1 MKKLIALLLA
11 TMMVVGC
18 LAGCGGSNNAA
29 NDNNAANNSSNTS
42 STPKE
47 VVTLDMISCL
57 GETHKLF
64 RFAELY
70 AQMVDWISG
79 GQMKINLLGGDEVMA
94 EDEMLSALKNGV
106 FDLMLDNETLSQ
118 ICSLYPAMSCTGMA
132 NNTEEMEAG
141 LYDLYRE
148 VYEKEGGVYWLGKGS
163 QPQWWVLASNKPVS
177 NISDIKGMKIRCNSA
192 TSAAAEALGGI
203 PTVIAYGEIYE
214 AMERGIVDGFLMTPE
229 DWVQNSWQDVTKYF
243 CDLRVLF
250 GGMTGVLCNLDVYN
264 SLTEEQQGW
273 LKAPLEDYAEQF
285 YALCYYNQASGED
298 EMVAAGVQKIVWDQ
312 AEKDKATELI
322 RQAQWNS
329 LKDKI
334 TPEYAKRFAEIC
346 GLDY

>member
-1 MKKLIALLLA
+1 MKKFLSLLLA
-11 TMMVVGC
+11 VAISLSLVAC
-18 LAGCGGSNNAA
+18 GSNENTQQSGGNTTGGNA
-29 NDNNAANNSSNTS
+29 S
-42 STPKE
+42 STSTE
-47 VVTLDMISCL
+47 TITLDMISCL
-57 GETHKLF
+57 GDTHKIY
-64 RFAELY
+64 RFVELY
-70 AQMVDWISG
+70 AQMVEWISN

-118 ICSLYPAMSCTGMA
+118 ICPLYSAMSCTGMA

-163 QPQWWVLASNKPVS
+163 QPQWWVLASNKPVTCIAD
-177 NISDIKGMKIRCNSA
+177 ISGMKIRCNSA
-192 TSAAAEALGGI
+192 TSAAVEALGGV
-203 PTVIAYGEIYE
+203 PTVIEYAEIYE
-214 AMERGIVDGFLMTPE
+214 AMERGVIDGFLMTPE
-229 DWVQNSWQDVTKYF
+229 DWVMNSWQDVTAYF

-250 GGMTGVLCNLDVYN
+250 GGMTGVLCNLDLYN

-273 LKAPLEDYAEQF
+273 LKAPLEEYADIF
-285 YALCYYNQASGED
+285 YSMCYHNQSSGED
-298 EMVAAGVQKIVWDQ
+298 EMVEAGVQKIVWDQ
-312 AEKDKATELI
+312 SEKDKATELI
-322 RQAQWNS
+322 IDAQWAS

-334 TPEYAKRFAEIC
+334 TPEYAQRFAEIC

>member
-1 MKKLIALLLA
+1 MKKLLSLALALA
-11 TMMVVGC
+11 MALSLT
-18 LAGCGGSNNAA
+18 ACGG
-29 NDNNAANNSSNTS
+29 DGSSNPSNPPSVNNGNPSAPVET
-42 STPKE
+42 
-47 VVTLDMISCL
+47 VTLDMISCL
-57 GETHKLF
+57 GETHKLY

-70 AQMVDWISG
+70 AQMVEWVSG

-118 ICSLYPAMSCTGMA
+118 ICPLYSAMSCTGMA
-132 NNTEEMEAG
+132 DNTEEMEAG
-141 LYDLYRE
+141 LYELYRE

-163 QPQWWVLASNKPVS
+163 QPQWWVLASNKPVTC
-177 NISDIKGMKIRCNSA
+177 IDDIKGMKIRCNSA
-192 TSAAAEALGGI
+192 TSAAATALGGI

-214 AMERGIVDGFLMTPE
+214 AMERNVVDGFLMTPE
-229 DWVQNSWQDVTKYF
+229 DWVQNSWQDVTAYF

-264 SLTEEQQGW
+264 SLTEQQQQW
-273 LKAPLEDYAEQF
+273 LKAPLEEYSELF
-285 YALCYYNQASGED
+285 YSICYHNQASGED
-298 EMVAAGVQKIVWDQ
+298 EMVAAGVEKIVWDQ

-322 RQAQWNS
+322 VQAQWDS

-334 TPEYAKRFAEIC
+334 TPEYAARFAEIC